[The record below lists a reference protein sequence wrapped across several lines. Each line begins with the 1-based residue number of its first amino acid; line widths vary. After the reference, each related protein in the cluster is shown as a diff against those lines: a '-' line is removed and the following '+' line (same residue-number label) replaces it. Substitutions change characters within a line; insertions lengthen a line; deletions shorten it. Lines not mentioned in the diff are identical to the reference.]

1 MEFWHELTPERPHCF
16 EILSQNSTPY
26 KGMQD
31 TYCPTPFC
39 LLPALWLTKSV
50 NTHTHTHN
58 TNLWLSYNTQ
68 LGQKVAC

>member
-39 LLPALWLTKSV
+39 LLPAL
-50 NTHTHTHN
+50 
-58 TNLWLSYNTQ
+58 
-68 LGQKVAC
+68 